1 MSLNGDYLEIL
12 VDGRLGDRDQ
22 PRVFYLFISQT
33 LYCMGAK
40 TQRGK
45 EGNECAFCN
54 LEMND
59 L

>member
-1 MSLNGDYLEIL
+1 MGDLESE
-12 VDGRLGDRDQ
+12 GDRHQ
-22 PRVFYLFISQT
+22 LRVFRLFISQT

-40 TQRGK
+40 TQGGK
-45 EGNECAFCN
+45 EANACAFSN